1 MGSCPLCAQ
10 VPSMELC
17 LDGHV
22 LVGMLTGCLVPLQH
36 TASYDAQVS
45 EWLWGKV
52 GSGPAPEIS
61 VPMKLAEGLR

>member
-1 MGSCPLCAQ
+1 M
-10 VPSMELC
+10 
-17 LDGHV
+17 
-22 LVGMLTGCLVPLQH
+22 PLQH

-61 VPMKLAEGLR
+61 VPMKLAEGLRWVAVAVRGGGRGQEPMCMCAWLLTQTQ

>member
-1 MGSCPLCAQ
+1 MHA
-10 VPSMELC
+10 
-17 LDGHV
+17 
-22 LVGMLTGCLVPLQH
+22 VPLQH

-61 VPMKLAEGLR
+61 VPMKLAEGLRWVAGAGRQGTEVHGCMPADTD